1 MKKIWAPWR
10 MTYIRGQK
18 EDGCVF
24 CQISGQKKDE
34 ENLILHAGEHTL
46 VLMNRFP
53 YNNGHLMV
61 IPRRH
66 CTDVESLEAREI
78 EELFNLLKLSIRVLT
93 ASLAPDGYNVG
104 INLGKAAGA
113 GMEHLHLHVV
123 PRWSGDSNFMP
134 VLSDT
139 RVIPEFVETTY
150 RKLHLAFQEVLG
162 RAGGGGRQT

>member
-10 MTYIRGQK
+10 MTYVRRQK
-18 EDGCVF
+18 KGGCLF
-24 CQISGQKKDE
+24 CLISGQKGDE
-34 ENLILHAGEHTL
+34 ENLILHGGDTTF
-46 VLMNRFP
+46 VVMNRFP

-61 IPRRH
+61 VPRRH
-66 CTDVESLEAREI
+66 CVDLESLETQEI
-78 EELFNLLKLSIRVLT
+78 ADLFRLLTLSIRVLA

-113 GMEHLHLHVV
+113 GMEHLHIHIV

-139 RVIPEFVETTY
+139 KVIPELVEQTY
-150 RKLHLAFQEVLG
+150 RKLRLAFQNALG
-162 RAGGGGRQT
+162 RTVGGHKI

>member
-10 MTYIRGQK
+10 MIYIRGQR
-18 EDGCVF
+18 EGGCLF
-24 CQISGQKKDE
+24 CQISGEKRDE
-34 ENLILHAGEHTL
+34 ENLILHAGETTF
-46 VLMNRFP
+46 VVMNRFP

-61 IPRRH
+61 VPRRH
-66 CTDVESLEAREI
+66 CTDVESLEAQEI
-78 EELFNLLKLSIRVLT
+78 EELFHLLKLSIRILET
-93 ASLAPDGYNVG
+93 SLAPDGYNVG

-139 RVIPEFVETTY
+139 KVIPELVEQTY
-150 RKLHLAFQEVLG
+150 RKLRLAFQDALERTV
-162 RAGGGGRQT
+162 GGHKI

>member
-18 EDGCVF
+18 EDGCLF
-24 CQISGQKKDE
+24 CQISRQKNDE
-34 ENLILHAGEHTL
+34 GNLILYGGEYAF
-46 VLMNRFP
+46 VMMNRFP

-61 IPRRH
+61 VPRRH
-66 CTDVESLEAREI
+66 CTDVESLETREI
-78 EELFNLLKLSIRVLT
+78 EELFHLLKLSIRALT
-93 ASLAPDGYNVG
+93 TSLVPDGYNVG

-113 GMEHLHLHVV
+113 GMEHLHLHIV

-150 RKLHLAFQEVLG
+150 HKLCLAFQEVLG
-162 RAGGGGRQT
+162 RTGGGRET

>member
-34 ENLILHAGEHTL
+34 ENLILHAGRYTF
-46 VLMNRFP
+46 VVMNRFP
-53 YNNGHLMV
+53 YNNGHLMIV
-61 IPRRH
+61 PRRH
-66 CTDVESLEAREI
+66 CVDVESLETQEI
-78 EELFNLLKLSIRVLT
+78 EELFHLLKLSVRVLET
-93 ASLAPDGYNVG
+93 SLAPNGYNVG

-123 PRWSGDSNFMP
+123 PRWTGDSNFMP

-139 RVIPEFVETTY
+139 KVIPEFVETTY
-150 RKLHLAFQEVLG
+150 RQLHLAFQEALEG
-162 RAGGGGRQT
+162 TGGGRKT